1 MVHNDGY
8 LNYRLDRIIPES
20 IKDYADEG
28 CPGMLPYRLTDPAP
42 QKRAGLTEQ
51 ELFTLEAS
59 YEMYATSDPLRL
71 ELEAEGP
78 VLKAIA
84 DAFNPDS
91 EDSPLADKKSVR
103 KLPDGKTRI
112 EVPVSDGAVLLGRL
126 ASFGPSAHVVGDRRL
141 KETYVR
147 FLCNV
152 LGAYADDPQVGE
164 EVRAWARGAIDEG

>member
-1 MVHNDGY
+1 
-8 LNYRLDRIIPES
+8 
-20 IKDYADEG
+20 
-28 CPGMLPYRLTDPAP
+28 
-42 QKRAGLTEQ
+42 
-51 ELFTLEAS
+51 
-59 YEMYATSDPLRL
+59 MYATSDPLRL

-103 KLPDGKTRI
+103 ELPDGKTRI
-112 EVPVSDGAVLLGRL
+112 EVPVSDGAALMGRL

-147 FLCNV
+147 FLCDV

-164 EVRAWARGAIDEG
+164 DVKAWVKSVADEG